1 MIPVQ
6 PYLPWKVS
14 VSILHLIAALS
25 TVLRVE
31 YRRRTRRLWWDDYA
45 SIVSAIFGCFSVAII
60 WFRLGHFDDSEHSHI
75 LKVSFAYMSQTCYGF
90 TIWWSRISLALAVVR
105 ITPTWSKTRP
115 WVIGFTCAFILIF
128 VALVLG
134 MTITCATNTAWQ
146 HVKGDIF
153 ICGPSY
159 GVTLISVIIDIM
171 CDLLLVGFPLYRLW
185 YIKLQLAQHR
195 LVLLVFSTSLLNLIA
210 VMALAVVSYGKV
222 FKGPGALLVWVMT
235 VIIEE
240 AVSVIA
246 CNLPV
251 LFLWGYR
258 TFSSDDD
265 EPLGDHVT
273 PHWSRV
279 ALGGVSTPA
288 FSLSDLPG
296 GHSQT
301 SDDVVQISASE
312 ASLPSQ
318 IGTHREE
325 NFNNGWMATENVS
338 DSISRKDTIV

>member
-1 MIPVQ
+1 MIPAQ
-6 PYLPWKVS
+6 PYLPWK
-14 VSILHLIAALS
+14 ALS

-45 SIVSAIFGCFSVAII
+45 SIVSAIFGCFSIAII
-60 WFRLGHFDDSEHSHI
+60 WLRFRRFDDSEHSHR
-75 LKVSFAYMSQTCYGF
+75 LKVSLAYMSQICYGL
-90 TIWWSRISLALAVVR
+90 TIWWARISLALAIVR
-105 ITPTWSKTRP
+105 ITPIWSKTRP
-115 WVIGFTCAFILIF
+115 WVIGFTCAFILIC

-146 HVKGDIF
+146 HPKVDIF

-159 GVTLISVIIDIM
+159 GVTL
-171 CDLLLVGFPLYRLW
+171 W
-185 YIKLQLAQHR
+185 YIKLQPAQHR
-195 LVLLVFSTSLLNLIA
+195 LVLLVFSTSVLNLIA
-210 VMALAVVSYGKV
+210 VVALAIVSYGRV

-235 VIIEE
+235 VKIEE
-240 AVSVIA
+240 AISVIA
-246 CNLPV
+246 CSLPV
-251 LFLWGYR
+251 LILWRYR

-279 ALGGVSTPA
+279 APGGVSTPA

-301 SDDVVQISASE
+301 SDDVVQTSASE

-325 NFNNGWMATENVS
+325 NFNNEWKATENVP
-338 DSISRKDTIV
+338 DSISRKDIIV